1 MSARNVIKL
10 PQVNPGNVKQALMLL
25 WSAKPGQTFSSEWL
39 GDQGISQPNQTWT
52 LLQFLGLLDE
62 SDRPN
67 QAVIACRDNRPKFV
81 EHIRASAIKAYG
93 DEGFGSPGIL
103 AWLGRDP
110 LTRKEFRKLVED
122 TGGFDVRALKN
133 GGIKNAFYCLRA
145 VHELLVKSHWL
156 RGPDE
161 PKAEERSVSVAKGHE
176 PSENV
181 DSTACQDGSQENQMI
196 EKRLSDPGEVRELL
210 RGLLDDRP
218 AGEDTGRHDC
228 IRVPV
233 GTDDNGRTVWAR
245 VYFEGPERPRYL
257 AELARLLQ
265 SMADGMQR

>member
-1 MSARNVIKL
+1 MSSRNVIKL
-10 PQVNPGNVKQALMLL
+10 PQVNPGNVKRALMLL
-25 WSAKPGQTFSSEWL
+25 WRAKPGQTFSSDWL
-39 GDQGISQPNQTWT
+39 GDQGISQPNQTLT

-67 QAVIACRDNRPKFV
+67 QAVIACRGNRPKFV
-81 EHIRASAIKAYG
+81 EHIRASAIRAYG

-110 LTRKEFRKLVED
+110 LTREELRKLVGD
-122 TGGFDVRALKN
+122 TGGFDVRALKR

-145 VHELLVKSHWL
+145 LHELLVKSDWL

-161 PKAEERSVSVAKGHE
+161 PKAEGRSVSVAKGHE
-176 PSENV
+176 PSENG
-181 DSTACQDGSQENQMI
+181 DLAACEDDSQENQMI
-196 EKRLSDPGEVRELL
+196 ERRLSDSGEVRELL
-210 RGLLDDRP
+210 RGLLDKRP
-218 AGEDTGRHDC
+218 ECEDTDHHDC

-233 GTDDNGRTVWAR
+233 GSDDSGKTVWAR
-245 VYFEGPERPRYL
+245 VYFDGPERPRYL